1 MKYMLDTNMCI
12 YLIKKQPKNIFEKF
26 RTLDLGDVCISSITL
41 SELMYGVQKSQHQEK
56 NKAALEE
63 FLSPIDILSFD
74 QDAAFCYGEIRAL
87 LEKSGMIIGPLDM
100 MIAAH
105 AKSVNAV
112 IVTNNT
118 KEFSRVVHLK
128 IENWISSI

>member
-12 YLIKKQPKNIFEKF
+12 YLIKKKPKKVFEKF
-26 RTLDLGDVCISSITL
+26 KTLELGDVCISSVTL
-41 SELMYGVQKSQHQEK
+41 SELMYGVEKSQHQQK

-63 FLSPIDILSFD
+63 FLSPIDIVSFD
-74 QDAAFCYGEIRAL
+74 ESAAACYAEIRAL
-87 LEKSGMIIGPLDM
+87 LEKNGMIIGPLDM

-105 AKSVNAV
+105 AKSLKAV

-118 KEFSRVVHLK
+118 KEFSRVAHLK
-128 IENWISSI
+128 VENWV

>member
-12 YLIKKQPKNIFEKF
+12 YLIKKQPKNVFDKF
-26 RTLDLGDVCISSITL
+26 RTLDLGDVCISSVTL

-63 FLSPIDILSFD
+63 FLSPIDIISFD
-74 QDAAFCYGEIRAL
+74 EEAAVSYGEIRAS
-87 LEKSGMIIGPLDM
+87 LEKNGMVIGPLDM

-105 AKSVNAV
+105 AKSLNAI

-118 KEFSRVVHLK
+118 KEFSRVPHLK
-128 IENWISSI
+128 IEDWAS